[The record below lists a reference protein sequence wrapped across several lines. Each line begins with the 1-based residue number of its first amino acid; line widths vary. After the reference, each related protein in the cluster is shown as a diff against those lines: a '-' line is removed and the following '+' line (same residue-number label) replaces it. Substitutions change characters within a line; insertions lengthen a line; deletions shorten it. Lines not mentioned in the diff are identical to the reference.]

1 MQFAK
6 CRKELASFWLLAR
19 LFFFVMENLIG
30 DQFELSWKQ
39 PIMLSYLTLERIPN
53 KTNIENGYVSNVL
66 PMVVTA

>member
-1 MQFAK
+1 
-6 CRKELASFWLLAR
+6 
-19 LFFFVMENLIG
+19 MENLIG